1 MMYKEFVG
9 EKLKFA
15 RLNAGYTQKQM
26 SENIQIRQAQ
36 LSKIENGKQEPDLE
50 TLGQLIDFYEVS
62 ADWVLGTGITK
73 R

>member
-1 MMYKEFVG
+1 MYKEFVG

-50 TLGQLIDFYEVS
+50 TLGKLIDFYEVS

>member
-15 RLNAGYTQKQM
+15 RINAGYTQKQM
-26 SENIQIRQAQ
+26 SENIHIRQAQ